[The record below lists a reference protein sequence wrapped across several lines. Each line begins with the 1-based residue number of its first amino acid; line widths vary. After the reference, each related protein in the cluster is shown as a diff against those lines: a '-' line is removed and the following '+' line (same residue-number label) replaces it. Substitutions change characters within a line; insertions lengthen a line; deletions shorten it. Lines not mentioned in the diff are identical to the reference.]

1 VRRAVEPR
9 VLSRATGAGS
19 GDRAVVHELLL
30 RAWRRYNVRRVAR
43 ATGGRMALNGRNA
56 LGRFVRGNS
65 GGPGRPKGSRN
76 RLGEEFLSDLY
87 VDWMEHG
94 ASVIAEV
101 RERNPVAYL
110 RTVAGLLPQQ
120 VGITTV
126 REDVRTMTDE
136 ELARALLSAHEV
148 LAAAQAED
156 GELALLE
163 TN

>member
-1 VRRAVEPR
+1 MARCLGPR
-9 VLSRATGAGS
+9 
-19 GDRAVVHELLL
+19 GDVQE
-30 RAWRRYNVRRVAR
+30 
-43 ATGGRMALNGRNA
+43 GGKMTSNGRNA

-87 VDWMEHG
+87 ADWTEHG

-126 REDVRTMTDE
+126 REDVAAMTDE
-136 ELARALLSAHEV
+136 ELARALLSAHETLR
-148 LAAAQAED
+148 LAALQSAED
-156 GELALLE
+156 GEPVLLE
-163 TN
+163 LE

>member
-1 VRRAVEPR
+1 
-9 VLSRATGAGS
+9 
-19 GDRAVVHELLL
+19 
-30 RAWRRYNVRRVAR
+30 
-43 ATGGRMALNGRNA
+43 MALNGRNA

-110 RTVAGLLPQQ
+110 RTVAGLVPQE
-120 VGITTV
+120 VGIV
-126 REDVRTMTDE
+126 SMREDVRAMTDE

-148 LAAAQAED
+148 LALAAAQADD
-156 GELALLE
+156 GEPALLE
-163 TN
+163 SGDARD

>member
-1 VRRAVEPR
+1 
-9 VLSRATGAGS
+9 
-19 GDRAVVHELLL
+19 
-30 RAWRRYNVRRVAR
+30 
-43 ATGGRMALNGRNA
+43 MASNGRNA

-65 GGPGRPKGSRN
+65 GGPGRPLGSRN

-87 VDWMEHG
+87 ADWAEHG

-126 REDVRTMTDE
+126 REDVRAMTDE

-148 LAAAQAED
+148 LALAAAQAED

-163 TN
+163 AD

>member
-1 VRRAVEPR
+1 M
-9 VLSRATGAGS
+9 
-19 GDRAVVHELLL
+19 
-30 RAWRRYNVRRVAR
+30 RRVAR
-43 ATGGRMALNGRNA
+43 ATCGKGERMASNGRNA

-87 VDWMEHG
+87 ADWAEHG

-120 VGITTV
+120 VGITSM
-126 REDVRTMTDE
+126 REDVRAMTDE

-148 LAAAQAED
+148 LALAAAQAED
-156 GELALLE
+156 GETLALLE
-163 TN
+163 AD

>member
-1 VRRAVEPR
+1 MLRCEGDVREGEPMT
-9 VLSRATGAGS
+9 S
-19 GDRAVVHELLL
+19 
-30 RAWRRYNVRRVAR
+30 
-43 ATGGRMALNGRNA
+43 NGRNA
-56 LGRFVRGNS
+56 LGQFVRGNS

-136 ELARALLSAHEV
+136 ELARAMLSAHETKIAEGSA
-148 LAAAQAED
+148 LFRAALRGCKRQIKNLCEPI
-156 GELALLE
+156 
-163 TN
+163 

>member
-1 VRRAVEPR
+1 
-9 VLSRATGAGS
+9 
-19 GDRAVVHELLL
+19 
-30 RAWRRYNVRRVAR
+30 
-43 ATGGRMALNGRNA
+43 MASNGRNA

-87 VDWMEHG
+87 ADWAEHG

-120 VGITTV
+120 VGITSM
-126 REDVRTMTDE
+126 REDVRAMTDE
-136 ELARALLSAHEV
+136 ELAKALLSAHEV
-148 LAAAQAED
+148 LALAAAQAED
-156 GELALLE
+156 GELALLGLD
-163 TN
+163 